1 MIAFHL
7 KLTPFTNAGYH
18 FVFQVPSTDKNYLNG
33 MWGKLAAE
41 ILMQN
46 WDSALEDF
54 NRLKEFID
62 SNVS

>member
-1 MIAFHL
+1 
-7 KLTPFTNAGYH
+7 
-18 FVFQVPSTDKNYLNG
+18 

-46 WDSALEDF
+46 WDNALDDF

-62 SNVS
+62 SNVSIVTSNILYILFSELTMSYTMGANKLV

>member
-1 MIAFHL
+1 
-7 KLTPFTNAGYH
+7 
-18 FVFQVPSTDKNYLNG
+18 

-62 SNVS
+62 SNVSKFVSFNHFYLILYM

>member
-1 MIAFHL
+1 
-7 KLTPFTNAGYH
+7 
-18 FVFQVPSTDKNYLNG
+18 

-62 SNVS
+62 SNVSIFYLFCYKNFCNS

>member
-1 MIAFHL
+1 
-7 KLTPFTNAGYH
+7 
-18 FVFQVPSTDKNYLNG
+18 

-62 SNVS
+62 SNVSGFVSLGHLYIFI